1 MKPKSGIIIII
12 LIFIL
17 APLSVK
23 SQNKAHEINL
33 KLGRGVNLG
42 NCLEAPNEGEW
53 GVTWKPEYFEI
64 ISGLGF
70 NSVRLPVRW
79 EPATRS
85 AATAPYTITT
95 TFFNRMD
102 QIINS
107 ALKNKL
113 MIIINMHHH
122 DELFKNPDANLER
135 FKSMWKQIA
144 THYKNYSDSLVFE
157 LLNEPNGNLT
167 AEKWNIFLREGIK
180 TVREISPERTIEI
193 GTPNWG
199 GISGLSDLIWPD
211 SSNLILTIHYYNPFQ
226 FTHQGATWT
235 GSDTQSWLGTT
246 WDNSEAERNV
256 IINEFKAVKDYSVKK
271 NIPVNIGEFGSYN
284 LADIDSRERWTTF
297 CSRFFEESG
306 FSWNYWE
313 FCSGFGFYDP
323 TKKTLNDKLVR
334 ALLKNSMPPAN
345 PVTKKQ
351 IYSNDFSVST
361 SGISLYSQ
369 QGGAGTAKIENGAY
383 RVSITAPGTE
393 GWHVQVTIGNLKFEK
408 GKTYLIEY
416 DAWSENDRSMA
427 VSAAMNK
434 SPWTGYSS
442 FQATLSKQK
451 QSFSHMFRMNEATD
465 NATRVSFDM
474 GKSTDDIFID
484 NIVISEVRVQSI
496 PSSEIK
502 DLILYPNPFK
512 SHIYLSGYS
521 GNIKYYI
528 YDLKGVNIINGTAS
542 ESNTLLDLSYIN
554 PGTYFLRTINPKGI
568 AGSYKI
574 LKLQN

>member
-1 MKPKSGIIIII
+1 MKPKTGIIIII

-17 APLSVK
+17 TPLTIR
-23 SQNKAHEINL
+23 SQTKAHEINQ
-33 KLGRGVNLG
+33 KLGRGVNIG
-42 NCLEAPNEGEW
+42 NCFEAPNEGEW

-70 NSVRLPVRW
+70 NSVRVPVRW
-79 EPATRS
+79 EPASRS
-85 AATAPYTITT
+85 SATAPYTITT
-95 TFFNRMD
+95 NFFNRLD
-102 QIINS
+102 QIVNS

-135 FKSMWKQIA
+135 FKSMWRQIA

-167 AEKWNIFLREGIK
+167 AEKWNTFLREGIK
-180 TVREISPERTIEI
+180 TVREINPGRTIEI

-199 GISGLSDLIWPD
+199 GINGLSDLSWPD
-211 SSNLILTIHYYNPFQ
+211 SGNLILTIHYYNPFQ

-256 IINEFKAVKDYSVKK
+256 IINEFKAVKEFSDNK

-284 LADIDSRERWTTF
+284 PADIDSRERWTTF

-306 FSWNYWE
+306 YSWNYWE

-323 TKKTLNDKLVR
+323 VKKILNDKLVR

-351 IYSNDFSVST
+351 IYSNNFSGGT
-361 SGISLYSQ
+361 AGISLSTQ

-393 GWHVQVTIGNLKFEK
+393 SWHVQANIVNIKFEK

-416 DAWSENDRSMA
+416 DAWSENDRSIT
-427 VSAAMNK
+427 VGAAMNK

-442 FQATLSKQK
+442 FQAILAKQK
-451 QSFSHMFRMNEATD
+451 QSFSHMFRMNNVTD
-465 NATRVSFDM
+465 NAARVSFDI

-484 NIVISEVRVQSI
+484 NIVISEVTVQS
-496 PSSEIK
+496 SKSAEINS
-502 DLILYPNPFK
+502 LIVYPNPFK
-512 SHIYLSGYS
+512 NHIYITGCPENLKYS
-521 GNIKYYI
+521 I
-528 YDLKGVNIINGTAS
+528 YDLNGHSLTKGNTTGSNDII
-542 ESNTLLDLSYIN
+542 DLSELKT
-554 PGTYFLRTINPKGI
+554 GTYFFRTTDINQI
-568 AGSYKI
+568 VLNYKI
-574 LKLQN
+574 IKLPD